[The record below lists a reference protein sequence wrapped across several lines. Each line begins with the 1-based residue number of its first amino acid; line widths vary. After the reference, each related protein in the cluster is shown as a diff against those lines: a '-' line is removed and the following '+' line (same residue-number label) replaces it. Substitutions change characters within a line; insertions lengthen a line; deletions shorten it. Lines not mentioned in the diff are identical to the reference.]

1 MNLKDALQLSLNHL
15 AHKKVRTVLTIL
27 MVVIGVASI
36 VALTSQT
43 AGVSQNIQ
51 SSLASLGPTSITIT
65 ASGSTV
71 FTNADVANLETL
83 SNISSVT
90 PVVTGSA
97 TMVVN
102 GNSSSVT
109 VVGISTAGLQELLG
123 NSINLYQGSLYQ
135 DSVAP
140 LAVIGH
146 SVAFSSST
154 DTSLQTVK
162 TGETATI
169 EVSSGTRG
177 GSTSKVSVPIVGILQ
192 AYGSSIVPVDG
203 SFIVSMPFAEVLL
216 HKTTFNE
223 ILVKANNPKNVS
235 SLVALIT
242 TIYGTKAR
250 VQDTQQLASTVSS
263 ITGETNLLFIVIA
276 GISLI
281 VAAIGIMNVML
292 MAVSERIHDIGI
304 MKSVGFKGRDVLL
317 IFLLQAVVIGLAGGV
332 LGIAAGAGAS
342 YSLTSFISPTSSNSV
357 SASHTVSTTGA
368 APATT
373 PTGGFSRAGGSGF
386 SGGTFTRGAGAG
398 TASSSTSTLELSYHP
413 VFTISVIAEALIIA
427 ITISVIA
434 GIYPAWKA
442 SKMEPIDALR
452 EL

>member
-1 MNLKDALQLSLNHL
+1 
-15 AHKKVRTVLTIL
+15 
-27 MVVIGVASI
+27 
-36 VALTSQT
+36 
-43 AGVSQNIQ
+43 
-51 SSLASLGPTSITIT
+51 
-65 ASGSTV
+65 
-71 FTNADVANLETL
+71 
-83 SNISSVT
+83 
-90 PVVTGSA
+90 
-97 TMVVN
+97 
-102 GNSSSVT
+102 
-109 VVGISTAGLQELLG
+109 
-123 NSINLYQGSLYQ
+123 
-135 DSVAP
+135 
-140 LAVIGH
+140 
-146 SVAFSSST
+146 
-154 DTSLQTVK
+154 
-162 TGETATI
+162 
-169 EVSSGTRG
+169 
-177 GSTSKVSVPIVGILQ
+177 
-192 AYGSSIVPVDG
+192 
-203 SFIVSMPFAEVLL
+203 MPFAEVLL

-398 TASSSTSTLELSYHP
+398 NRIVVHFHS
-413 VFTISVIAEALIIA
+413 
-427 ITISVIA
+427 
-434 GIYPAWKA
+434 
-442 SKMEPIDALR
+442 
-452 EL
+452 